1 MKISY
6 LEFWTTKPGES
17 HTQAYDASFEEI
29 RALDEGGWDTVWS
42 GGVPLRTMV
51 PDTLLLA
58 AAIAARTSRIK
69 IGTAVHLPGLKAP
82 GEEFTTEV
90 KAGGSPINRRGGN
103 ARKFGWVFDNFSPAN
118 PLQTA
123 EQIAMLDQL
132 SKGRFI
138 YGAGGDTTGDEGRQ
152 RHLHEY
158 LTVMRQVWTE
168 DRFSG
173 FDGEFYNY
181 PPLPDDG
188 SRFLPQCVQKPHP
201 PILLPLDSQQGF
213 VPMGK
218 LGYRIA
224 IGGGSTHN
232 ERGDAV
238 LRDDVKNYRQA
249 WLDAGHP
256 GDPSVAIRINTQVS
270 ATRREADR
278 VREASERMRRERSS
292 KHGRSADD
300 PKRSNDLFGT
310 PEEVVDRIHQLREDF
325 GADEIMCT
333 MLGFTST
340 REDVLNSIRLISEK
354 VIPEVCSR

>member
-6 LEFWTTKPGES
+6 LQFWITNPGES
-17 HTQAYDASFEEI
+17 HAQAYDASFEEI
-29 RALDEGGWDTVWS
+29 RALDEAGWDTVWS

-58 AAIAARTSRIK
+58 AAIAAHTNRIK

-82 GEEFTTEV
+82 GEEFTTDVE
-90 KAGGSPINRRGGN
+90 AGGSAINRRRGN

-132 SKGRFI
+132 SHGRFI
-138 YGAGGDTTGDEGRQ
+138 YGAGGDTTGDEVRQ
-152 RHLHEY
+152 RHFHEY
-158 LTVMRQVWTE
+158 LAVIRQVLTE
-168 DRFSG
+168 DDFSG
-173 FDGEFYNY
+173 FEGEFYNY

-188 SRFLPQCVQKPHP
+188 ARFLPKCVQKPHP
-201 PILLPLDSQQGF
+201 PFLLVLDSQQGF

-224 IGGGSTHN
+224 IGGGSLHN

-238 LRDDVKNYRQA
+238 LKDDVTNYRQA

-256 GDPSVAIRINTQVS
+256 GDPSVAIRINTHVA
-270 ATRREADR
+270 ATQREADR
-278 VREASERMRRERSS
+278 LAQQRPTA
-292 KHGRSADD
+292 KHEGAADD
-300 PKRSNDLFGT
+300 PKRSSDLYGT
-310 PEEVVDRIHQLREDF
+310 PEEIVDRIHQLREEF

-333 MLGFTST
+333 ILGGSGS
-340 REDVLNSIRLISEK
+340 REDVLRSIRLISEK
-354 VIPEVCSR
+354 VIPKVS

>member
-1 MKISY
+1 MHKP
-6 LEFWTTKPGES
+6 TTP
-17 HTQAYDASFEEI
+17 ASKRI
-29 RALDEGGWDTVWS
+29 RVLDEAGWDTVWS
-42 GGVPLRTMV
+42 GGVPLRTLV

-132 SKGRFI
+132 SNGRFI
-138 YGAGGDTTGDEGRQ
+138 YGAGGDTTGDEVRQ

-158 LTVMRQVWTE
+158 LAVIRQVLTE
-168 DRFSG
+168 DDFSG
-173 FDGEFYNY
+173 FQGEFYNY

-188 SRFLPQCVQKPHP
+188 ARFLPECIQKPHP

-224 IGGGSTHN
+224 IGGGSLHN

-238 LRDDVKNYRQA
+238 LKDDVKNYRQA

-256 GDPSVAIRINTQVS
+256 GDPSVAIRMNTHVS
-270 ATRREADR
+270 ATQREADHF
-278 VREASERMRRERSS
+278 REASERMRVDRLAKRRRSL
-292 KHGRSADD
+292 KHESSTDE
-300 PKRSNDLFGT
+300 PKRSSDLFGT
-310 PEEVVDRIHQLREDF
+310 PEEVVDRIHQMREDF
-325 GADEIMCT
+325 GADEIICT
-333 MLGFTST
+333 MLGWSGS
-340 REDVLNSIRLISEK
+340 REDVLRSVRLISEK
-354 VIPEVCSR
+354 VIPEVS